1 MNGFIQSKVVR
12 RAVVVCSVLY
22 LLSVGLLTGMSL
34 YYAEEKTT
42 SALDR
47 GIEDVSGTLD
57 DIINVILKKV
67 GQAIVARLG
76 APKAYPFEEMVR
88 LAREYGIDEINVV
101 DVNGNILGTNDRDVV
116 EQHINMKMSDKTR
129 PFMVL
134 ATNNTLRVCQKF
146 RAHSHNKNIVRKYVG
161 VPFDKDGFVQIG
173 YDVKRV
179 SKGFW
184 IDLKDIFVNWTIG
197 DDGYYFGYY
206 DGQDRIL
213 MQSTDRA
220 GMVGRKVSEVIDWN
234 VDKIKSMAGRRF
246 VARICGEL
254 SDCRLYTLD
263 NVVVVAVVPYS
274 EFKLPALAESAVFA
288 LVLLV
293 FFALFVWVLWRING
307 DREKI
312 LRMRAAQDRRDAEDL
327 ATARSIQKSSLPA
340 RFPPFPRDLNM
351 DIFATVDP
359 ARGVGGDF
367 YDFYY
372 VGTNRLAIVVADVSG
387 KGVPA
392 AMFMMR
398 AKGILKSCILA
409 INDLAE
415 AVAETNARLCES
427 NTAEMFVTCWV
438 GVLNELTGEMV
449 YVNAG
454 HNPPYIRRA
463 DGGVDQLRGVS
474 GLFLAGMDGVV
485 YKEFSTRLGRDDQLF
500 IYTDGVTEANDSKGT
515 MFEEKR
521 LANVLSSL
529 SGHESPREVCETVRS
544 RLDEFSAGTAQ
555 FDDIT
560 MLSLRY
566 RGQPQVSEITR
577 PATIDFVATLSE
589 FVEKILD
596 KSKCPGKTKMHLLV
610 ALDEIVNNVVSYSKS
625 VEITLRVEIARHP
638 DVARITVI
646 DSGTPWNPLAHVDP
660 DITLSVE
667 DRPVGGLGIMLT
679 KKLSDD
685 VSYAYRDGRNH
696 LAFRLA
702 FRSGPPTVEKGDAI

>member
-1 MNGFIQSKVVR
+1 MNGFIQSKGTR
-12 RAVVVCSVLY
+12 RTVMVCLALY
-22 LLSVGLLTGMSL
+22 LLSVGLLTGMNL
-34 YYAEEKTT
+34 YYANEKTA

-47 GIEDVSGTLD
+47 ATEEMSETLD
-57 DIINVILKKV
+57 DMINVILKKI
-67 GQAIVARLG
+67 GQAIVTRLG
-76 APKAYPFEEMVR
+76 APSAHSFEEMDR
-88 LAREYGIDEINVV
+88 LAREYDIDEINVV
-101 DVNGNILGTNDRDVV
+101 DVNGNIIGTNDRDVIDHHV
-116 EQHINMKMSDKTR
+116 NMNDSDITR
-129 PFMVL
+129 EFMVL
-134 ATNNTLRVCQKF
+134 ATNNTLRVCHKF
-146 RAHSHNKNIVRKYVG
+146 RPHSANRNIIRKYVG
-161 VPFDKDGFVQIG
+161 IPFDKDGFIQIG

-179 SKGFW
+179 SEIFW
-184 IDLKDIFVNWTIG
+184 IDMKDTFTNWAIG
-197 DDGYYFGYY
+197 DEGYYLGYY
-206 DGQDRIL
+206 SGQDRVL
-213 MQSTDRA
+213 MQSTDRDY
-220 GMVGRKVSEVIDWN
+220 MVGRKVSEVMDWKFGSIEM
-234 VDKIKSMAGRRF
+234 VGRRF
-246 VARICGEL
+246 VARICGEI
-254 SDCRLYTLD
+254 SDCRVHILD
-263 NVVVVAVVPYS
+263 NVVLVSVVPYS

-288 LVLLV
+288 LVLFV
-293 FFALFVWVLWRING
+293 FFALFIWVLWRING
-307 DREKI
+307 DRDKI

-327 ATARSIQKSSLPA
+327 ATARSIQQSSLPA

-372 VGTNRLAIVVADVSG
+372 VGYNRLAMVVADVSG

-409 INDLAE
+409 MNDLAE

-438 GVLNELTGEMV
+438 GVLNEVTGEIV

-474 GLFLAGMDGVV
+474 GLFLAGMDGVT
-485 YKEFSTRLGRDDQLF
+485 YKAFSTQLGRDDQLF

-515 MFEEKR
+515 MFDEKR
-521 LANVLSSL
+521 LAEVLSSL
-529 SGHESPREVCETVRS
+529 SGRESPREVCETVRS
-544 RLDEFSAGTAQ
+544 RLDEFTAGAAQ

-566 RGQPQVSEITR
+566 RGQPEVCEITR
-577 PATIDFVATLSE
+577 PAIIDFVAAFSE
-589 FVEKILD
+589 FAEKTLD
-596 KSKCPGKTKMHLLV
+596 KAKCPNETKMHLLV
-610 ALDEIVNNVVSYSKS
+610 ALDEIVNNVVNYSKA
-625 VEITLRVEIARHP
+625 VEMTLRIEIAHNP
-638 DVARITVI
+638 DVVRFTVI

-667 DRPVGGLGIMLT
+667 ERPVGGLGIMLV

-685 VSYAYRDGRNH
+685 VSYVFRDGRNH
-696 LAFRLA
+696 LAFRMS
-702 FRSGPPTVEKGDAI
+702 FRPDLPATEKGDE